1 MREILKQLYPAVAAL
16 ILFTVICGLV
26 YPLVITGVAQMIFPH
41 EANGS
46 ILTQNGHHAGSE
58 LIGQPFSDQGHFWG
72 RPSATSPFPYNSAA
86 SSGSNLAPTN
96 PDLTTA
102 VSERVRAL
110 KEADPGNNQPIPIDL
125 VTSSGSGLDPHIS
138 PEAAEY
144 QVPRVARV
152 RRLPVEEVQRLVREY
167 TEDSTWGI
175 LGEPRVNVLRLN
187 QALDTLSLARNP
199 ENQKVDGN
207 GTHTPQS

>member
-46 ILTQNGHHAGSE
+46 ILTQNGHPAGSE

>member
-1 MREILKQLYPAVAAL
+1 
-16 ILFTVICGLV
+16 
-26 YPLVITGVAQMIFPH
+26 
-41 EANGS
+41 
-46 ILTQNGHHAGSE
+46 
-58 LIGQPFSDQGHFWG
+58 
-72 RPSATSPFPYNSAA
+72 
-86 SSGSNLAPTN
+86 
-96 PDLTTA
+96 